1 MTPRR
6 QSFNGEGT
14 GTSPKCFLH
23 IPKSGG
29 MSIQT
34 ALEVALAPG
43 SLAPQR
49 LDTSTF
55 CDFDD
60 FDLLCPEIRVQI
72 AASFDEIQT
81 LRRYPMVSG
90 HFSLT
95 TLLQIA
101 AAPSITTVL
110 REPRTRLLSLYLYWR
125 TPGIGDVWTPYHA
138 SEHAQRPLSE
148 FLSEPRLA
156 PAVDNQVCRM
166 LLHGDPRLPELGFAA
181 QSDVEAIAKDA
192 IDQLDALG
200 FVGVLELDESAW
212 RGVEQL
218 FGVKLDPIEVNV
230 TGEFVKPASA
240 HLAGQKL
247 MTADVLD
254 LIEQRSA
261 ADLIVYDHALIRAG
275 LDSRERRRL
284 ANSAFANQL
293 VKMGDLVGRS
303 ATEAAAQAKA
313 AEILRNQLKEHEQRR
328 EELNETLER
337 LIMQERAVQDL
348 NDDIRRRKEE
358 VDKLHRW
365 LNAVHASAS
374 WQLTAPLRA
383 VKHGMQRLWRGRRE
397 SALPVCDQSLLAG
410 WSVRRVWWL
419 AFILSSLVATTDAI
433 IDNSVILIAL
443 LSVGPCCSLLTGR
456 WIKTATVAVWTI
468 ALAVL
473 LCLPDEIW
481 DTRTQM
487 INVGAVVT
495 AGLLSTVATCF
506 IERSRY
512 SGGRLR

>member
-1 MTPRR
+1 MTPRH
-6 QSFNGEGT
+6 QSSNGECIGA
-14 GTSPKCFLH
+14 SPKCFLH

-49 LDTSTF
+49 LDASTF
-55 CDFDD
+55 CDFND
-60 FDLLCPEIRVQI
+60 FELLSPKMRVQI
-72 AASFDEIQT
+72 AASFAEIQS
-81 LRRYPMVSG
+81 LRRYQTVSG

-101 AAPSITTVL
+101 SASSITTVL

-125 TPGIGDVWTPYHA
+125 TPGIGDPWAPYRA

-156 PAVDNQVCRM
+156 PAVDNQMCRM

-181 QSDVEAIAKDA
+181 QSDVEAIASDA
-192 IDQLDALG
+192 IDRLDALG
-200 FVGVLELDESAW
+200 FIGVLELDERVW
-212 RGVEQL
+212 RGVEKL
-218 FGVKLDPIEVNV
+218 FGVKLNPIEVNV
-230 TGEFVKPASA
+230 TGELVKPASA

-247 MTADVLD
+247 LTVDVLD

-261 ADLIVYDHALIRAG
+261 ADLIVYDHALLRAG

-284 ANSAFANQL
+284 ANGTFANQL

-303 ATEAAAQAKA
+303 AAEAAAQAES
-313 AEILRNQLKEHEQRR
+313 AEVLRSQLKEQEQRS
-328 EELNETLER
+328 EKLDETSEH
-337 LIMQERAVQDL
+337 LIMQEQAVLAL
-348 NDDIRRRKEE
+348 NDDIRRRDEE
-358 VDKLHRW
+358 VDRLHRR

-374 WQLTAPLRA
+374 WRLTAPLRA
-383 VKHGMQRLWRGRRE
+383 VKHGMQRPWRIRRE
-397 SALPVCDQSLLAG
+397 SVLPVCDQSLLSG

-419 AFILSSLVATTDAI
+419 AFILSLLVATTDAI
-433 IDNSVILIAL
+433 LDNSVILIAL
-443 LSVGPCCSLLTGR
+443 LSIGPCCSLLTGR

-468 ALAVL
+468 VLAVL

-481 DTRTQM
+481 NTHTQL

-495 AGLLSTVATCF
+495 AGLLSTVAASF

-512 SGGRLR
+512 SDG